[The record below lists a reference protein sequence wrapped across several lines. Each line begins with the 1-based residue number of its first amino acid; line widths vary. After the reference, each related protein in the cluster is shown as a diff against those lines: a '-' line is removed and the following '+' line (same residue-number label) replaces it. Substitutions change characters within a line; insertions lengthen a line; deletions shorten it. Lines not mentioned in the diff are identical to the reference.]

1 MNEIKPENSI
11 LFESFCK
18 DIAKIYNRQREEVFL
33 KGLARNGAELVR
45 HRTED
50 RNYRALRKRLV
61 ALQSLYELE
70 RKSLKSE
77 RKGYRKEGTYYR
89 RTDENNDLSGRQYS
103 IRMLIKP
110 PALPN
115 REQRRNREM
124 LLKRA
129 GCLAVAL

>member
-1 MNEIKPENSI
+1 MIKREKAF
-11 LFESFCK
+11 LGFL
-18 DIAKIYNRQREEVFL
+18 AK
-33 KGLARNGAELVR
+33 NGAELIR

-50 RNYRALRKRLV
+50 KNYRALRKRLV
-61 ALQSLYELE
+61 DLQSLYELE

-77 RKGYRKEGTYYR
+77 RRGYGKEGTYYR

-124 LLKRA
+124 LLKKA
-129 GCLAVAL
+129 SCLAVAL